1 MFLFSRLIHH
11 ISCFSVRRKSWAP
24 PKAPISSYLGSGR
37 THLWP
42 TVYALVQLQQC
53 HRLGAKSKLQPAL
66 PSGFRLSSELWI
78 LGSGFL
84 PPTFTRYSVSI
95 KRRVFRPEKKRK
107 IGEDQ
112 QQLQSTWP
120 TRWMPKAK
128 SPKRWIC
135 NVFSIY
141 EESEGDTSLIVLT
154 VSICAGVTVFVL
166 SL

>member
-1 MFLFSRLIHH
+1 LSSREQFWEYLSSSVKKTVSPCFCVKFDFDIMFLFSRLIHH

-78 LGSGFL
+78 LGSGFWVPSPDFHTL
-84 PPTFTRYSVSI
+84 FS
-95 KRRVFRPEKKRK
+95 EH
-107 IGEDQ
+107 
-112 QQLQSTWP
+112 
-120 TRWMPKAK
+120 KAA
-128 SPKRWIC
+128 RI
-135 NVFSIY
+135 
-141 EESEGDTSLIVLT
+141 
-154 VSICAGVTVFVL
+154 
-166 SL
+166 